1 MNALYVKIKED
12 ILDKITNGEYEV
24 GKTIPTEIE
33 LSQYYDVSRP
43 TIRQAIQILVN
54 EGYLEKRKKRGTIV
68 CSSKIQQEFTQFIEN
83 FDSEMSRKGR
93 VSKTKV
99 ITLKIEKANEEVA
112 KQLQLKQEQEVYK
125 LVRLRYVDEQPN
137 VLVTTYI
144 PSHLFPNMLSNDF
157 TSHRLYDIFAQ
168 SGFTIQ
174 SIRRKLETIKAD
186 DTVADLLDVC
196 EGDPLFYFH
205 SIGYATQHIPIEY
218 SISKYRGDINSFTF
232 ELTHQPN

>member
-1 MNALYVKIKED
+1 MDVLYVKIKDD
-12 ILDKITNGEYEV
+12 ILDKITSGVYEV
-24 GKTIPTEIE
+24 GQIIPTEIE
-33 LSQYYDVSRP
+33 LSQQYEVSRP

-68 CSSKIQQEFTQFIEN
+68 CSSKIQQEFTQFIES

-99 ITLKIEKANEEVA
+99 ITLKKETANEEVVQ
-112 KQLQLKQEQEVYK
+112 QLQLEDDKDVFK

-137 VLVTTYI
+137 VLVTTYV
-144 PSHLFPNMLSNDF
+144 PSHLFSDFLSVDF
-157 TSHRLYDIFAQ
+157 TCNSLYGIFQ
-168 SGFTIQ
+168 QKGYPVQ

-186 DTVADLLDVC
+186 ETVADLLDVC

-205 SIGYATQHIPIEY
+205 SLGLSKDRIPVEY
-218 SISKYRGDINSFTF
+218 SISKYRGDINSFVF
-232 ELTHQPN
+232 ELTHR